1 MLKIMRHTH
10 PDLQFM
16 HLLPYGAV
24 LHDHGT
30 QFVVFS
36 RNATAMR
43 LLLYNDPDD
52 REPAEV
58 LSFDPRTD
66 RWGDIW
72 SIFVPELGPVSYTH
86 LTLPTILLV

>member
-36 RNATAMR
+36 RSATSMK
-43 LLLYNDPDD
+43 LLLYDD
-52 REPAEV
+52 AEDTCLLYTSPSPRDAT
-58 LSFDPRTD
+58 LSRMP
-66 RWGDIW
+66 
-72 SIFVPELGPVSYTH
+72 SSA
-86 LTLPTILLV
+86 